1 MQTYFYLIALLAS
14 GALAAPGEGR
24 NYSSFATHC
33 IWTKLSKTN
42 AKRVVDEVEGPAVKR
57 GGYPDGLNVDAK
69 LPTTDEDKLVRRVGG
84 PAVKRGGYPDG
95 LNVDAKLPTTDEDK
109 LV

>member
-24 NYSSFATHC
+24 NY
-33 IWTKLSKTN
+33 I
-42 AKRVVDEVEGPAVKR
+42 DEVEGPAVKR